1 MAALR
6 TQLTAARA
14 TVRELRR
21 LGRLEPVDDA
31 VVTVVLG
38 LAAAVDASPDNA
50 ALWRQ
55 YREAVA
61 DLRGVGSDGDPDAVQ
76 ALLDAL
82 RGPEVRDPQA
92 T

>member
-1 MAALR
+1 MAR
-6 TQLTAARA
+6 KQLTEARA

-38 LAAAVDASPDNA
+38 LAAAVDANPGNA
-50 ALWRQ
+50 MLWSQ
-55 YREAVA
+55 YRGAVA
-61 DLRGVGSDGDPDAVQ
+61 LLRGVGSDGDPDAVQ
-76 ALLDAL
+76 ALIDEL
-82 RGPEVRDPQA
+82 RGSEVRDPSP

>member
-1 MAALR
+1 MADR

-31 VVTVVLG
+31 VETVVLG
-38 LAAAVDASPDNA
+38 LAAAVDAAPGNA
-50 ALWRQ
+50 MLWSQ
-55 YREAVA
+55 YRGAVA
-61 DLRGVGSDGDPDAVQ
+61 VLREVGVTDGDPDAVQ
-76 ALLDAL
+76 ALIDEL
-82 RGPEVRDPQA
+82 RGSEVRDPSP